1 MKYTWIAVLSFL
13 LISGCTRP
21 GSDLGPIGDMKENAY
36 RLGPGDRVRIN
47 FVSLELLEADYVVS
61 DVGTISVPLL
71 GQVAAQGLTPKEL
84 EDRIKQKVEKAQLER
99 DPSVSV
105 QIEQYRPF
113 FILGEVQRP
122 GLYPYIPQ
130 MTLQT
135 AIAVAG
141 GYTFRAE
148 EDYAVV
154 TRTVDDQV
162 VEGTAGPSTKI
173 LPGDAIQIYESWF

>member
-1 MKYTWIAVLSFL
+1 MRCVLLAAL
-13 LISGCTRP
+13 LLALSACSRP
-21 GSDLGPIGDMKENAY
+21 GSDLPPIEQVADGAY
-36 RLGPGDRVRIN
+36 RLGAGDRIRVR
-47 FVSLELLEADYVVS
+47 FGTLEILENDYIVS

-71 GQVAAQGLTPKEL
+71 GQVSAQGLTPEEL
-84 EDRIKQKVEKAQLER
+84 EREVARQIETAQLEA

-105 QIEQYRPF
+105 QVEQYRPF

-135 AIAVAG
+135 AVAVSG

-148 EDYAVV
+148 EDYAVI
-154 TRTVDDQV
+154 TRSIGGNVI
-162 VEGTAGPSTKI
+162 EGTAGPSTLI
-173 LPGDAIQIYESWF
+173 MPGDAIRIFESWF

>member
-1 MKYTWIAVLSFL
+1 MKCTWVVLLSLVL
-13 LISGCTRP
+13 LGGCARP
-21 GSDLGPIGDMKENAY
+21 GSDLPPIGEAADGGY
-36 RLGPGDRVRIN
+36 RLGPGDRVSIN
-47 FVSLELLEADYVVS
+47 FVTLEILEDEYVIS

-71 GQVAAQGLTPKEL
+71 GQVRTQGLTAEEL
-84 EDRIKQKVEKAQLER
+84 EARLRQRIQAAQLEN

-105 QIEQYRPF
+105 QVEQYRPF

-135 AIAVAG
+135 AVAVSG

-148 EDYAVV
+148 KDYAVV
-154 TRTVDDQV
+154 TRMVDDRV
-162 VEGTAGPSTKI
+162 IEGTAGPSTKI
-173 LPGDAIQIYESWF
+173 MPGDAIQIHESWF

>member
-1 MKYTWIAVLSFL
+1 MRCVLVAAL
-13 LISGCTRP
+13 LLVLAACSRP
-21 GSDLGPIGDMKENAY
+21 GSDLSPIEQVADAPY
-36 RLGPGDRVRIN
+36 RLGAGDRIRVR
-47 FVSLELLEADYVVS
+47 FGTLEILENDYIVS

-71 GQVAAQGLTPKEL
+71 GQVTAQGLTAEEL
-84 EDRIKQKVEKAQLER
+84 EREVGRQIEAAQLEA

-105 QIEQYRPF
+105 QVEQYRPF

-135 AIAVAG
+135 AVAVSG

-148 EDYAVV
+148 EDYAVI
-154 TRTVDDQV
+154 TRSVGGSV
-162 VEGTAGPSTKI
+162 VEGTAGPSTLI
-173 LPGDAIQIYESWF
+173 MPGDAIQIFESWF